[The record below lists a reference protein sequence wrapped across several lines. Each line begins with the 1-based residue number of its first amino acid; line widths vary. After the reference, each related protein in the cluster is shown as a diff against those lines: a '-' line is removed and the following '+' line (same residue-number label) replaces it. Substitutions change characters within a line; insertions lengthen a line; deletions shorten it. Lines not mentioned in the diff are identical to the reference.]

1 LPTRPPEAT
10 PANVPI
16 YAPGEIWLDTTERR
30 TEPVSVRGIRF
41 QPSHVRAPGLSAHLL
56 VLYRSGQTLMTR
68 RLTGRAVS
76 EEIGPGDVSLM
87 SSGLASDWAWPG
99 QIEVLHLYVDRA
111 TLQEVAGAVCDRTVE
126 DVALRDILKLNDDL
140 LTRMGQLLVD
150 EATTGGFGSRLFV
163 DAIAQQMCVHLLRNY
178 AELSIRAP
186 AASGTL
192 SKIKMRKLEEHIK
205 EHIAEDLSLATLA
218 EVIGVS
224 PSYFV
229 RLFRNSFGIPPHH
242 YLLKHRLASAR
253 DLLRGKRHS
262 IAEIAAMTGFSD
274 QAHLTRLF
282 KRQFALTP
290 DQFRKA

>member
-16 YAPGEIWLDTTERR
+16 YAPGEIWLDTTEQR

-41 QPSHVRAPGLSAHLL
+41 QPSHIRAPGLSAHLL

-76 EEIGPGDVSLM
+76 EVIRPGDVSLM

-99 QIEVLHLYVDRA
+99 RIEVLHLYVDRA
-111 TLQEVAGAVCDRTVE
+111 TLQEVAGTVCDRTVE
-126 DVALRDILKLNDDL
+126 DIALRDILKLNDDL

-150 EATTGGFGSRLFV
+150 EATTGGLGSRLLV
-163 DAIAQQMCVHLLRNY
+163 DAITQQMCVHLLRNY
-178 AELSIRAP
+178 AELSIRTP
-186 AASGTL
+186 AASGTF
-192 SKIKMRKLEEHIK
+192 SKLKMRKLEEYIK
-205 EHIAEDLSLATLA
+205 EHVAEDLSLATLA
-218 EVIGVS
+218 EVTGVS
-224 PSYFV
+224 PSYFS

-274 QAHLTRLF
+274 QAHLTRFF